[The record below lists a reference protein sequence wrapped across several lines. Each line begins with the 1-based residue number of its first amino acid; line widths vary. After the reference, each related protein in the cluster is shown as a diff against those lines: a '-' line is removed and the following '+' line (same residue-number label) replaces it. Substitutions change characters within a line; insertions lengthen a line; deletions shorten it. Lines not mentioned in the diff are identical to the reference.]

1 MPIKARVPSRR
12 DPAIVFDIEDYLAPS
27 LEDPREA
34 RERALKVVK
43 KMGAG
48 AKGQGATP
56 PPLPPEGAG
65 EVKQKAPGEKK
76 RMSKSKIQEKLRK
89 KAGR

>member
-1 MPIKARVPSRR
+1 MTDSERRVGELR
-12 DPAIVFDIEDYLAPS
+12 FN
-27 LEDPREA
+27 PRASVGE
-34 RERALKVVK
+34 K
-43 KMGAG
+43 K
-48 AKGQGATP
+48 KRQCATP